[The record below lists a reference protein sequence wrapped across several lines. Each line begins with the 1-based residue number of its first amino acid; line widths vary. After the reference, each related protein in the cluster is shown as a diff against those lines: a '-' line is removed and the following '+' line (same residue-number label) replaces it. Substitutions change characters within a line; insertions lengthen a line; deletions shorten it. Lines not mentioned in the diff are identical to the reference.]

1 MILNLRPVD
10 LTLLDCV
17 VEECDERFE
26 GGRQEGI
33 LRVVEEVL
41 GGREEGGDGVGGR
54 AEGRVD
60 ESGLVRG

>member
-26 GGRQEGI
+26 EGRQEGI
-33 LRVVEEVL
+33 LRVVGDVL
-41 GGREEGGDGVGGR
+41 GGREEEGEGVGGR
-54 AEGRVD
+54 AEGGGD
-60 ESGLVRG
+60 E